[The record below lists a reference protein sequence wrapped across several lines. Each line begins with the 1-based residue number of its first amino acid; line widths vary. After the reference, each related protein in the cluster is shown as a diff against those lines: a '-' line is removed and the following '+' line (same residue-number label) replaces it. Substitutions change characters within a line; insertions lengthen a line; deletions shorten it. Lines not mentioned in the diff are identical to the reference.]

1 MEDLQKQIL
10 RFKAIKARAD
20 LQSAPISPPPRF
32 SGSTFCGQK
41 RKRNLF
47 FEKDLKN

>member
-20 LQSAPISPPPRF
+20 CSQRSFRLPRF